1 MKKRKVLKK
10 TLEAPIILTFGV
22 GVLQMIIPDVQP
34 VMAAT
39 IISGIYGIAKGLI
52 NYFKHR

>member
-22 GVLQMIIPDVQP
+22 SALQMIIPDIQA
-34 VMAAT
+34 VMAVT
-39 IISGIYGIAKGLI
+39 IVSGIYGLAKGLI